1 MATTIMA
8 LSDAQQVFN
17 QRLLSEHCLDE
28 AAAKRLWHE
37 IVQDYNHDDYEDNH
51 HHHLSLAEALRQ
63 SNAQLQM
70 QLGLEIVA
78 LSIDNTRYYTII
90 NKNPHDEVNKTV
102 LQNAF
107 FPMTTGAGGGAA
119 SPEALQDFLKRLLQT
134 IVDHDDDGQPAI
146 TRANAINLRND
157 GDKDKNVPLHD
168 AQALVDRLVDE
179 KWLVVIP
186 TKNGGSHNGGSSS
199 DTAKKQQRNHSYSN
213 HSLLTFG
220 ARIYAELSYL
230 LVEEFGLDESKV
242 PQQIFL

>member
-17 QRLLSEHCLDE
+17 QRLLSEHCLDQ
-28 AAAKRLWHE
+28 AAAERLWHE
-37 IVQDYNHDDYEDNH
+37 IVQDYNHDDYEDNNH
-51 HHHLSLAEALRQ
+51 HQLSLTEALRQ

-90 NKNPHDEVNKTV
+90 NKNPHDEVNKIV

-107 FPMTTGAGGGAA
+107 FPMTNAGGA
-119 SPEALQDFLKRLLQT
+119 SPEALQDFLKRLLQH
-134 IVDHDDDGQPAI
+134 IVDHEDDQPAI

-179 KWLVVIP
+179 KWLVIVE
-186 TKNGGSHNGGSSS
+186 KNG
-199 DTAKKQQRNHSYSN
+199 DTQKKRNYSN
-213 HSLLTFG
+213 HSVLTFG
-220 ARIYAELSYL
+220 ARTYAELSYL